1 MQAVT
6 RSLSDGLGA
15 LLGALPAL
23 IGALVILIIGFIIAK
38 VLQGITTKVLQS
50 MGFEGWMES
59 GGIKQFFDR
68 SQTQQ
73 TPLSLLGK
81 LVFWLV
87 FFIAITMAVDTLGIS
102 AISDVLAQFIAY
114 IPQII
119 AAILILVLAT
129 LLANFVAGIVRGA
142 TGSNVA
148 GSVAQYGIIVFAA
161 FAALTQLG
169 IAEELIAPTFLI
181 LLGGVAFAAA
191 LAFGLGGQGVAQQVV
206 EQGYEKSGE
215 AKAADPA
222 AARAEPA
229 TAERA
234 AKRFFRERGG
244 LRGED
249 RSPPPAARVLGYW
262 RPALEE
268 ATSRAG
274 NKNGKNAQREGV
286 R

>member
-6 RSLSDGLGA
+6 QSLSDGLGA
-15 LLGALPAL
+15 ILGALPAL

-38 VLQGITTKVLQS
+38 VLQGIVTRVLQS

-68 SQTQQ
+68 SQTNQ
-73 TPLSLLGK
+73 TPLSILGK
-81 LVFWLV
+81 LIFWLV

-142 TGSNVA
+142 TGSNVI

-169 IAEELIAPTFLI
+169 IAEGLIAPTFLI
-181 LLGGVAFAAA
+181 LLGSVSLAAA
-191 LAFGLGGQGVAQQVV
+191 IAFGLGGQGVARQMV
-206 EQGYEKSGE
+206 EDGYEKSGE
-215 AKAADPA
+215 AKQQIQQQQEQNHQEQGEQQSDSAESAEVDSQMLE
-222 AARAEPA
+222 AR
-229 TAERA
+229 RL
-234 AKRFFRERGG
+234 RRE
-244 LRGED
+244 
-249 RSPPPAARVLGYW
+249 Y
-262 RPALEE
+262 
-268 ATSRAG
+268 
-274 NKNGKNAQREGV
+274 
-286 R
+286 

>member
-15 LLGALPAL
+15 ILGALPAL
-23 IGALVILIIGFIIAK
+23 IGALVILVVGFIIAK
-38 VLQGITTKVLQS
+38 VLQGIVTRVLQS

-68 SQTQQ
+68 SQTNQ
-73 TPLSLLGK
+73 TPLSILGK
-81 LVFWLV
+81 LIFWLV

-102 AISDVLAQFIAY
+102 AISDVLSQFIAY

-142 TGSNVA
+142 TGSNVI

-169 IAEELIAPTFLI
+169 IAPELIAPTFLI
-181 LLGGVAFAAA
+181 LLGAVALASAI
-191 LAFGLGGQGVAQQVV
+191 AFGLGGQDVAQQIV
-206 EQGYEKSGE
+206 EDGYEKSDE
-215 AKAADPA
+215 AKQQIQQQNQEQQSEQQSDSSESADGDGEKLE
-222 AARAEPA
+222 AR
-229 TAERA
+229 RL
-234 AKRFFRERGG
+234 RRE
-244 LRGED
+244 
-249 RSPPPAARVLGYW
+249 Y
-262 RPALEE
+262 
-268 ATSRAG
+268 
-274 NKNGKNAQREGV
+274 
-286 R
+286 

>member
-1 MQAVT
+1 MQAIMQ
-6 RSLSDGLGA
+6 SLSDGLGA
-15 LLGALPAL
+15 ILAALPAL
-23 IGALVILIIGFIIAK
+23 IGALLILLIGFIIAK
-38 VLQGITTKVLQS
+38 ILQGVTTRVLQS

-68 SQTQQ
+68 SQTTQ
-73 TPLSLLGK
+73 TPLSILGK

-181 LLGGVAFAAA
+181 LLGGVSLAAA
-191 LAFGLGGQGVAQQVV
+191 IAFGLGGQGVAQKMV
-206 EQGYEKSGE
+206 EDGYEKGGEARQQIQQQQEHNQQQSDSSGGMEGSGE
-215 AKAADPA
+215 KPG
-222 AARAEPA
+222 AR
-229 TAERA
+229 RL
-234 AKRFFRERGG
+234 RRE
-244 LRGED
+244 
-249 RSPPPAARVLGYW
+249 Y
-262 RPALEE
+262 
-268 ATSRAG
+268 
-274 NKNGKNAQREGV
+274 
-286 R
+286 

>member
-1 MQAVT
+1 ME
-6 RSLSDGLGA
+6 
-15 LLGALPAL
+15 
-23 IGALVILIIGFIIAK
+23 
-38 VLQGITTKVLQS
+38 QGGK
-50 MGFEGWMES
+50 
-59 GGIKQFFDR
+59 KQFFDR

-73 TPLSLLGK
+73 TTLSILGK

-114 IPQII
+114 ILQVI
-119 AAILILVLAT
+119 AAILVLAT
-129 LLANFVAGIVRGA
+129 LLATFVAGIVRGA
-142 TGSNVA
+142 TGSEIT

-206 EQGYEKSGE
+206 EQGYDKSGE

-244 LRGED
+244 LRGEA

-274 NKNGKNAQREGV
+274 NQNGKNAQREGV

>member
-6 RSLSDGLGA
+6 QSLSDGLGA
-15 LLGALPAL
+15 ILGALPAL

-38 VLQGITTKVLQS
+38 VLQGIVTKVLQS

-68 SQTQQ
+68 SQTNQ
-73 TPLSLLGK
+73 TPLSILGK
-81 LVFWLV
+81 LIFWLV

-142 TGSNVA
+142 TGSNVI
-148 GSVAQYGIIVFAA
+148 GSVAQYSIIVFAA

-169 IAEELIAPTFLI
+169 IAEGLIAPTFLI
-181 LLGGVAFAAA
+181 LLGSVSLAAA
-191 LAFGLGGQGVAQQVV
+191 VAFGLGGQGVARQMV
-206 EQGYEKSGE
+206 EDGYEKSGE
-215 AKAADPA
+215 AKQQIQQQQEQNHQKQGEQQSDSAESAEVDSQMLE
-222 AARAEPA
+222 AR
-229 TAERA
+229 RL
-234 AKRFFRERGG
+234 RRE
-244 LRGED
+244 
-249 RSPPPAARVLGYW
+249 Y
-262 RPALEE
+262 
-268 ATSRAG
+268 
-274 NKNGKNAQREGV
+274 
-286 R
+286 

>member
-6 RSLSDGLGA
+6 QSRSEGLA
-15 LLGALPAL
+15 AILGALPAL
-23 IGALVILIIGFIIAK
+23 IGAIVILLVGFIIAK
-38 VLQGITTKVLQS
+38 VLQGIVTRVLQS
-50 MGFEGWMES
+50 MGFEGWMKS

-68 SQTQQ
+68 SQTNQ
-73 TPLSLLGK
+73 TPLSILGK
-81 LVFWLV
+81 LIFWLV

-142 TGSNVA
+142 TGSNIV

-181 LLGGVAFAAA
+181 LLGGVSLAAA
-191 LAFGLGGQGVAQQVV
+191 IAFGLGGQGVARQMV
-206 EQGYEKSGE
+206 EEGYEKSDE
-215 AKAADPA
+215 AKQQIQQHEEQNQQQQSEQQSDSSESAEGDGQKLE
-222 AARAEPA
+222 AR
-229 TAERA
+229 RL
-234 AKRFFRERGG
+234 RRE
-244 LRGED
+244 
-249 RSPPPAARVLGYW
+249 Y
-262 RPALEE
+262 
-268 ATSRAG
+268 
-274 NKNGKNAQREGV
+274 
-286 R
+286 

>member
-6 RSLSDGLGA
+6 QSLSDGLGA
-15 LLGALPAL
+15 ILGALPAL
-23 IGALVILIIGFIIAK
+23 IGAIIILLIGFIIAK
-38 VLQGITTKVLQS
+38 VLQGIVTRVLQS
-50 MGFEGWMES
+50 MGFEGWMEK

-68 SQTQQ
+68 SQTSQ
-73 TPLSLLGK
+73 TPLSILGK

-142 TGSNVA
+142 TGSNVI

-181 LLGGVAFAAA
+181 LLGAVALAAA
-191 LAFGLGGQGVAQQVV
+191 IAFGLGGQGVARQMV
-206 EQGYEKSGE
+206 EDGYEKSGE
-215 AKAADPA
+215 AKQQIQQQQEQNQQEEQQRDSSESAEADGQRLE
-222 AARAEPA
+222 AR
-229 TAERA
+229 RL
-234 AKRFFRERGG
+234 RRE
-244 LRGED
+244 
-249 RSPPPAARVLGYW
+249 Y
-262 RPALEE
+262 
-268 ATSRAG
+268 
-274 NKNGKNAQREGV
+274 
-286 R
+286 

>member
-1 MQAVT
+1 MQALT

-15 LLGALPAL
+15 ILGALPAL
-23 IGALVILIIGFIIAK
+23 IGALIVLVIGFIIAK
-38 VLQGITTKVLQS
+38 VLQGIVTRVLGS

-68 SQTQQ
+68 SQTNQ
-73 TPLSLLGK
+73 TPLSILGK

-142 TGSNVA
+142 TGSNVI

-169 IAEELIAPTFLI
+169 IAPELIAPTFLI
-181 LLGGVAFAAA
+181 LLGAVALAAA
-191 LAFGLGGQGVAQQVV
+191 IAFGLGGQGVAKQIV
-206 EQGYEKSGE
+206 EDGYEKSDEARQQIHQQQHSEQPSDSSESAEVDGE
-215 AKAADPA
+215 KPE
-222 AARAEPA
+222 ARPL
-229 TAERA
+229 R
-234 AKRFFRERGG
+234 RE
-244 LRGED
+244 
-249 RSPPPAARVLGYW
+249 Y
-262 RPALEE
+262 
-268 ATSRAG
+268 
-274 NKNGKNAQREGV
+274 
-286 R
+286 

>member
-1 MQAVT
+1 METVT
-6 RSLSDGLGA
+6 RSLSQGLGSIMS
-15 LLGALPAL
+15 ALPAL
-23 IGALVILIIGFIIAK
+23 IGALIILIIGYVIAK
-38 VLQGITTKVLQS
+38 VLQAITTRVLQG
-50 MGFEGWMES
+50 MGFEGWMEK

-73 TPLSLLGK
+73 TPLSIIGK

-129 LLANFVAGIVRGA
+129 LLATFVAGIVRGA
-142 TGSNVA
+142 TGSNIV

-181 LLGGVAFAAA
+181 LLGAVALAAA
-191 LAFGLGGQGVAQQVV
+191 LAFGLGGQGVARQLV
-206 EQGYEKSGE
+206 EEGYEKSGE
-215 AKAADPA
+215 ARQQIQQQQDRTSPTESEGPE
-222 AARAEPA
+222 AARSF
-229 TAERA
+229 ER
-234 AKRFFRERGG
+234 
-244 LRGED
+244 
-249 RSPPPAARVLGYW
+249 RS
-262 RPALEE
+262 
-268 ATSRAG
+268 
-274 NKNGKNAQREGV
+274 
-286 R
+286 

>member
-1 MQAVT
+1 MQAIT
-6 RSLSDGLGA
+6 QSLSDGLGA
-15 LLGALPAL
+15 ILGALPAL
-23 IGALVILIIGFIIAK
+23 IGAIIILLLGFIIAK
-38 VLQGITTKVLQS
+38 VLQGIVTRVLQG

-68 SQTQQ
+68 SQTNQ
-73 TPLSLLGK
+73 TPLSILGK

-87 FFIAITMAVDTLGIS
+87 FFVAISMAVDTLGIS
-102 AISDVLAQFIAY
+102 AISDVMAQFIAY

-181 LLGGVAFAAA
+181 LLGGVSLAAA
-191 LAFGLGGQGVAQQVV
+191 IAFGLGGQGVAQQVV
-206 EQGYEKSGE
+206 EDGYEKSGE
-215 AKAADPA
+215 AKQQIRQQQQNQQEEQSDSSESDGQKVE
-222 AARAEPA
+222 AR
-229 TAERA
+229 RL
-234 AKRFFRERGG
+234 RRE
-244 LRGED
+244 
-249 RSPPPAARVLGYW
+249 Y
-262 RPALEE
+262 
-268 ATSRAG
+268 
-274 NKNGKNAQREGV
+274 
-286 R
+286 